1 MSRRHL
7 SEAHQ
12 ERAQSHWFGMSRR
25 LLHQRR
31 GSASLQL
38 PLGNP
43 EMPLEYEGPVS
54 RPAQDVCHHPLNQ
67 IINGGNQHGSWE
79 EVRSVSQADSSSE
92 NGGPTIRG
100 QLRSH
105 PRRTRMSRKRCTS
118 ARGPAAMIRH
128 AAPAMS
134 SEEHITTRDVQAIV
148 EQQTSQQA
156 QNVAS
161 MMSQAML
168 PVMEAMQQLT
178 VDHQQL
184 QQMVQTQQHVLNHV
198 ITGQGAQMRQSAGQL
213 DASGACA
220 VGRRGVDGG
229 TANGRWEAD
238 RR

>member
-12 ERAQSHWFGMSRR
+12 ARAQSHWFGMSRR

-67 IINGGNQHGSWE
+67 IINGGNQHGSWKKCGLCLKQILFRKWGPNNPRPAQKSSKKNQNVTQE
-79 EVRSVSQADSSSE
+79 MYVS
-92 NGGPTIRG
+92 T
-100 QLRSH
+100 
-105 PRRTRMSRKRCTS
+105 
-118 ARGPAAMIRH
+118 GPAAVIRH

-161 MMSQAML
+161 MMSQTML

-198 ITGQGAQMRQSAGQL
+198 ITGQGAQMPYQQGNSMP
-213 DASGACA
+213 A
-220 VGRRGVDGG
+220 VLVPSEDEELMGEP
-229 TANGRWEAD
+229 ANGRWEAD